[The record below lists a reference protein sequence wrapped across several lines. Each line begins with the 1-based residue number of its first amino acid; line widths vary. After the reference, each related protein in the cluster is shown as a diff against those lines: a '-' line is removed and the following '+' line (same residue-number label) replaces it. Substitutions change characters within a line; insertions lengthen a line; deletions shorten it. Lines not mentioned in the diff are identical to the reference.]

1 MKRKRGRRIVD
12 RLMLLLLVIG
22 IGLFSYP
29 FISDALNNYLDQQII
44 AHYQAE
50 ANQENAAAM
59 AKMQEQIDKNQK
71 LAKEGGS
78 PGLDPFSEAEKIR
91 QTPDKSYFESHTIGV
106 LTIPKINVQVPIFD
120 KTNSALL
127 EKGSSLLEGTSFPT
141 GGKNTHAVI
150 SGHRGLPQAKLFTD
164 LPELQEGEEF
174 YLEVYGETLVYQV
187 DQIKTVVPTDTQDLQ
202 IESGKDLVT
211 LLTCTPYM
219 INSHR
224 LLVRGHRIPY
234 HPEVTAGIKKVTQ
247 QQQQFLWMLLLIA
260 FGFLIFG
267 IWWFKRRKKKNGST
281 TASNRSN

>member
-1 MKRKRGRRIVD
+1 MKQKRGHQIVD
-12 RLMLLLLVIG
+12 RLMILLLLIG
-22 IGLFSYP
+22 VGIFSYP

-44 AHYQAE
+44 AHYQTE

-59 AKMQEQIDKNQK
+59 AKLQAQIDKNQQ

-78 PGLDPFSEAEKIR
+78 PGLDPFSEAEKISKK
-91 QTPDKSYFESHTIGV
+91 PDKSYFESHTIGV
-106 LTIPKINVQVPIFD
+106 LTIPKINVRVPIFD

-150 SGHRGLPQAKLFTD
+150 SGHRGLPQAKLFLD
-164 LPELQEGEEF
+164 LPELQEGDEF
-174 YLEVYGETLVYQV
+174 YLEVYGETLIIISKKNCCPHRY
-187 DQIKTVVPTDTQDLQ
+187 TRPQ

-234 HPEVTAGIKKVTQ
+234 HPKVTDDIKKVKQ
-247 QQQQFLWMLLLIA
+247 QQQQFLWILIFTA
-260 FGFLIFG
+260 CGFLIY
-267 IWWFKRRKKKNGST
+267 WYVRTKKKTGNPPVS
-281 TASNRSN
+281 SR